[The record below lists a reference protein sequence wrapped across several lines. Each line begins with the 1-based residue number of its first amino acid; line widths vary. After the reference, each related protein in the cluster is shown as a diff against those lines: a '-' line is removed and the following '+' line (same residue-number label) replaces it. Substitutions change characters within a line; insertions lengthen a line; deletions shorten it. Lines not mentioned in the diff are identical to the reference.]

1 MSRVLELS
9 DEEYTR
15 LEQAA
20 RQRGST
26 IDELVRSWINGMS
39 AFPSDRK
46 VREAQARWA
55 ALGESVAQPTLDEL
69 RAHPLLR
76 VAGVFNSGSPGLAD
90 LHDEII
96 AEEALNLIAR
106 R

>member
-9 DEEYTR
+9 DDEYTR

-26 IDELVRSWINGMS
+26 IDELVRSWIDGMS
-39 AFPSDRK
+39 AFPSDQK
-46 VREAQARWA
+46 IREAQARWA
-55 ALGESVAQPTLDEL
+55 VWGESIVQPTPDEL

-76 VAGVFNSGSPGLAD
+76 VAGVFNSGSSALAD

-96 AEEALNLIAR
+96 AEEALNPHSDE
-106 R
+106 

>member
-1 MSRVLELS
+1 MSRALELS

-26 IDELVRSWINGMS
+26 IDELVRSWIDGMS
-39 AFPSDRK
+39 AFPSDQK

-55 ALGESVAQPTLDEL
+55 ALGDPSCSQLWTSCARIHFCAWPVSSA
-69 RAHPLLR
+69 
-76 VAGVFNSGSPGLAD
+76 V
-90 LHDEII
+90 
-96 AEEALNLIAR
+96 AR
-106 R
+106 RDWQTSTTRSSRKKR